1 MSDVPLLADL
11 LRDHLTKTGQSA
23 RSLSEKIDASY
34 PSVLA
39 WLGKGGVPRKAEH
52 REALRR
58 ELAVPADVFA
68 RILAAS
74 SKEQPIEAGD
84 GPADLRQ
91 ILLRYL
97 GERGLTER
105 TFSDIAG
112 IPYATLMGITRRNAV
127 PRAATLAQLAQAMG
141 VAEEILR
148 EAAAATRGEAEAAG
162 HAAEV
167 IDEPARP
174 DTRAIA
180 SDRIAAPVA
189 ESEPSPSPAPPA
201 DLQAAATDELARIA
215 SERVAASGMSA
226 AAYARSNS
234 LPYLA
239 LSRLL
244 ATGHLPE
251 DAAVADQLRAAFPAP
266 AAGRAAPPRRA
277 QAEAEPAERPAVQT
291 TTALQRAGD
300 TSAAGHALQDA
311 LRRLMRERGWTQ
323 QKLAEAA
330 ALAVP
335 TVAKLLRGELPS
347 RVATHQKLRELLG
360 LDETAYAELLPPEPA
375 EGEPGPAKPAQTET
389 GRLARAIRDLDGGQR
404 AAVWQLVKTFR
415 RT

>member
-74 SKEQPIEAGD
+74 SKEQPIESGD

-105 TFSDIAG
+105 TFSDIAR

-141 VAEEILR
+141 VAEEVLR

-180 SDRIAAPVA
+180 SDRIAAPAA
-189 ESEPSPSPAPPA
+189 EAEPSQVQPA
-201 DLQAAATDELARIA
+201 DAQAAATDELARIA
-215 SERVAASGMSA
+215 SERVASSGMSA
-226 AAYARSNS
+226 AAYARSNG

-244 ATGHLPE
+244 ATGQLPE
-251 DAAVADQLRAAFPAP
+251 DAAVVDQLRAAFPAP

-360 LDETAYAELLPPEPA
+360 LDEAAYAELLPPEPA
-375 EGEPGPAKPAQTET
+375 EGEPSPAKPAQTET